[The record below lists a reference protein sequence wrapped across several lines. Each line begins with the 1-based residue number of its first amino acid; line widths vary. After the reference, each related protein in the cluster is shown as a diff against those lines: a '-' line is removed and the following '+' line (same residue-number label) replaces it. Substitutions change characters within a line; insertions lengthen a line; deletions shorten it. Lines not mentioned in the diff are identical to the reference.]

1 MYEICSRRPHSSR
14 GTNNIGEYNGR
25 RGGVCYSE
33 EQKEHNISNVWEY
46 QTPGIYGVEESKIK
60 SVKIESSNVPFGI
73 YKREKHNAIFFKSS
87 TVFNEILQFNFDYG
101 EEENMRRIIGYDN
114 TSGYCCMVHGRRE
127 YIIEK
132 KQHDNINSFVFS
144 DRESNNSNLV
154 TGEIRDKCEDIRRSS
169 MQEIL
174 PTVRCIGTKEND
186 GINTSTYTRVND
198 VQNISSKMFT
208 LQETN
213 CIESPNTILLKGMQ
227 DGEIKGNG
235 IKIEILS
242 DKDNLWDMWER
253 KNNTEKKRTFESGGK
268 IKNLFKS
275 LCKGVEA
282 FTQKRL
288 QEKEKVYNIEVED
301 NNNYFVNGFLVH
313 NCDEFSFVR
322 NAQSIMSA
330 VEYFHIEG
338 GQMNMLSTVWGRNNL
353 FWKVWDDREVFASW
367 DRHYVGLFTDMTN
380 FDVKVSL
387 VDQISKYKLK
397 LNAPW
402 QNIDKLEKKRWEDS
416 PNAYSN
422 FLQET
427 AGVPFDEATSAISQE
442 LLDTFTMDYALVEE
456 RPPGDD
462 GKDKIYIISADFGSE
477 RNVTAL
483 IVFEAIDGRM
493 VVVNTVTLIG
503 NIDEQ
508 MTRIVDVFDRYNPK
522 FFLGDGTGMGGKA
535 FTDILSNRMGEG
547 VVISI
552 NYSKKDLAMNAGV
565 DMNNKN
571 FFVTKMIK
579 LMSQGNIIV
588 PKNHKRLREEI
599 LSVEKIVY
607 EKSVKYSGKNG
618 LVGSDDMAMAFL
630 QGSVIFEQIFGEYGE
645 SGGFAD
651 AGKSLSWEAVR
662 GRSRPVVHKKEFCEV
677 ASGGRDIKPNIIHGF
692 GKLI

>member
-1 MYEICSRRPHSSR
+1 MIGGLENQSVSRLKFANGSTIRSFASGRP
-14 GTNNIGEYNGR
+14 E
-25 RGGVCYSE
+25 
-33 EQKEHNISNVWEY
+33 
-46 QTPGIYGVEESKIK
+46 
-60 SVKIESSNVPFGI
+60 
-73 YKREKHNAIFFKSS
+73 
-87 TVFNEILQFNFDYG
+87 
-101 EEENMRRIIGYDN
+101 
-114 TSGYCCMVHGRRE
+114 
-127 YIIEK
+127 
-132 KQHDNINSFVFS
+132 
-144 DRESNNSNLV
+144 
-154 TGEIRDKCEDIRRSS
+154 
-169 MQEIL
+169 
-174 PTVRCIGTKEND
+174 TVRGP
-186 GINTSTYTRVND
+186 RAL
-198 VQNISSKMFT
+198 ISYM
-208 LQETN
+208 
-213 CIESPNTILLKGMQ
+213 
-227 DGEIKGNG
+227 
-235 IKIEILS
+235 
-242 DKDNLWDMWER
+242 
-253 KNNTEKKRTFESGGK
+253 
-268 IKNLFKS
+268 
-275 LCKGVEA
+275 
-282 FTQKRL
+282 
-288 QEKEKVYNIEVED
+288 
-301 NNNYFVNGFLVH
+301 
-313 NCDEFSFVR
+313 DEFSFVR

-338 GQMNMLSTVWGRNNL
+338 GQMNVLSTVWGRNNL
-353 FWKVWDDREVFASW
+353 FWKVWDDREVFSAW